1 MQDQYLFW
9 QHPENGA
16 AIVACFTSPVG
27 KLENALRNVGLLQ
40 IPAFSPNNPRHGIVF
55 QDRDIRIR
63 RIMTGG
69 HTKGLIRRTYPCE
82 RHIKP
87 ASLDKRQRM
96 CRASE
101 GLCITPLIECS
112 IWAANRSEL
121 SFVRRGL
128 TRLSRGPA
136 PTCSS
141 FTQPSIP
148 ASYTIVLC
156 DCVP

>member
-1 MQDQYLFW
+1 MRGQYLFW
-9 QHPENGA
+9 QQLENGT

-27 KLENALRNVGLLQ
+27 KLVNALRNVRLLQ
-40 IPAFSPNNPRHGIVF
+40 IPAFNHNNPRHGIVF
-55 QDRDIRIR
+55 QFRDTRIR
-63 RIMTGG
+63 RIKTGG
-69 HTKGLIRRTYPCE
+69 HTKGSIRRTYPCE

-96 CRASE
+96 CRTSE
-101 GLCITPLIECS
+101 GLCVNPLMECS

-128 TRLSRGPA
+128 TRMSRVPA

-141 FTQPSIP
+141 FPQPSIP
-148 ASYTIVLC
+148 ASYTIIPC